1 MKQKKLQEFIEHQYP
16 GFHTLSGVVL
26 DLIDLNLTTNHPMIK
41 VSTHIKVKNEDRK
54 VTYLQLNPNKY
65 VGNQMI
71 TSYSMYMKVLESIFT
86 DIGSSLDR
94 FSVRRAD
101 MSFNND
107 IEGSYESYRKLH
119 RLLICC
125 LANQYNVV
133 NCYQSQDLWT
143 YKSLNIAIKNN
154 YLEAENY
161 DKEQESHGSVPI
173 KNRLELR
180 SKCIQDESSLRHEFV
195 DKWCNRLDTVVGN
208 YEAVQKRYN
217 NELEHLY
224 KEDLV
229 KPKKDRD
236 YLNLTAFLLQYKEC
250 IFCTSQ
256 MVDLLS
262 RFDEVKDPV
271 KKARSFK
278 VHHTIEYFSRSNLQ
292 VIVDSLKKCITEYF
306 TS

>member
-1 MKQKKLQEFIEHQYP
+1 MQQKKLQAFIEYQYSAL
-16 GFHTLSGVVL
+16 HTLSGVVF
-26 DLIDLNLTTNHPMIK
+26 DLIDLNLTANHPMIK
-41 VSTHIKVKNEDRK
+41 VSNHIKLKNEDRK

-71 TSYSMYMKVLESIFT
+71 TSYSMYVKVLESIFT

-101 MSFNND
+101 MSFNSD

-125 LANQYNVV
+125 LANQYSVV

-161 DKEQESHGSVPI
+161 DKEQESHGAVPI

-180 SKCIQDESSLRHEFV
+180 SKCISDESSLRHEFV

-217 NELEHLY
+217 DELEHLY
-224 KEDLV
+224 KEDLA
-229 KPKKDRD
+229 KPKKDRN

-278 VHHTIEYFSRSNLQ
+278 VHKTIEYFSRSNLQ